1 MNLILFVITIVIAF
15 IAVRIGAI
23 AFQLTGL
30 DWSLAKFQALSCFSG
45 TGFTT
50 KEAELIT
57 CVPQRRRIATILM
70 ILGNAG
76 FVALIATFAN
86 SLNPKVP
93 LLKITIPFIPSALI
107 PWIHLTIIIG
117 FLYVFYKVSTN
128 SKYVKK
134 ITNSL
139 RNQIVKKEIIK
150 PVSFEELLI
159 ATGGYGVSQIEI
171 SVGNPLVNKTLL
183 ESNLRKHDVLILVIE
198 RKGESICNPPD
209 NTKILPDDLLTCFG
223 KLDFIRK
230 ELCVMGDKS

>member
-1 MNLILFVITIVIAF
+1 MNLLLFVFTIVIAF

-57 CVPQRRRIATILM
+57 SVPQRRRIATILM

-86 SLNPKVP
+86 SLNPRVP
-93 LLKITIPFIPSALI
+93 LLKITLPFIPSAVV
-107 PWIHLTIIIG
+107 PWVHLTIIIG
-117 FLYVFYKVSTN
+117 FLYVFYKVSNN

-134 ITNSL
+134 ITSVL

-150 PVSFEELLI
+150 PVSFEELLV
-159 ATGGYGVSQIEI
+159 ATGGYGISQIEI
-171 SVGNPLVNKTLL
+171 ASGNPLVNKTLL
-183 ESNLRKHDVLILVIE
+183 ESNLKKHDVLILVIE
-198 RKGESICNPPD
+198 RKGESTCNPPED
-209 NTKILPDDLLTCFG
+209 TKILPDDLLTCFG
-223 KLDFIRK
+223 KLDFIRN
-230 ELCVMGDKS
+230 ELCGMGDKP